1 MNLEEKTAKLHR
13 ILQEMQGLVIGY
25 SGGVDSTL
33 LAKVAHDLL
42 GGRALAVIGDSESVL
57 RSELKE
63 AVDLAEAIGLRLRV
77 IRTGEVDNPDYARNP
92 SERCFFCKGELFTQL
107 VEIAKE
113 EGLPGVAD
121 GANADDAGDHRPGHR
136 AAAEHGVRH
145 PLQEA
150 GFTKDD
156 IRALARELGLPNWDK
171 PAMACL
177 ASRFPYG
184 TEISVDK
191 LTMVAAAEEAMK
203 ARGFRGFRVRHHEAG
218 GDFVARI
225 ELTEE
230 DFTRLLEP
238 AARREIDEVVRS
250 AGYHYVTLDLQA
262 FRSGR
267 LNEALARQN
276 SSTGT
281 T

>member
-107 VEIAKE
+107 VEIAKA

-225 ELTEE
+225 ELAEE

-250 AGYHYVTLDLQA
+250 AGYHYVTLDLQV

-267 LNEALARQN
+267 LNEALARQD
-276 SSTGT
+276 SSTGAT
-281 T
+281 

>member
-1 MNLEEKTAKLHR
+1 MSLEEKTAKLHR
-13 ILQEMQGLVIGY
+13 VLQEMQGLVIGY

-33 LAKVAHDLL
+33 LAKVAHDVL
-42 GGRALAVIGDSESVL
+42 GDRALAVIGDSESVL

-63 AVDLAEAIGLRLRV
+63 AVDLAETIGVCLRV
-77 IRTGEVDNPDYARNP
+77 IRTCEVDNPDYARNP
-92 SERCFFCKGELFTQL
+92 SERCFFCKGELFSQL

-113 EGLPGVAD
+113 EDLSCVAD
-121 GANADDAGDHRPGHR
+121 GANVDDAGDHRPGHR

-184 TEISVDK
+184 TEISANK
-191 LTMVAAAEEAMK
+191 LTMVAAAEEGMK

-218 GDFVARI
+218 ADFVARI
-225 ELTEE
+225 ELADE
-230 DFTRLLEP
+230 DFTRLLDP
-238 AARREIDEVVRS
+238 AAREEIDEVVRS

-276 SSTGT
+276 ASRGT
-281 T
+281 A